1 MTLWTLRNVCTRG
14 LLLGYLLVVGC
25 ASSPTVTT
33 QQHLERPTAQLEHQ
47 TDADSLAAAGLF
59 QVSKNHAQA
68 VALLARAETAA
79 PARADLVWL
88 HLQVCQ
94 EQPLCDP
101 KPEEQKLRTLSPA
114 NAAGWLGV
122 LTRAF
127 AAHDDAAQDAA
138 LIAIEH
144 TERLDI
150 YWNTLVGHLSVAAVR
165 AGMPPAEAML
175 AVSGIV
181 AAVGIPAYAP
191 VSNSCKGDRLQRDGI
206 LEACRGVAHAFEKGD
221 TVITEMVGVGIAK
234 RLWPEGSVEW
244 QAAAERRRVYA
255 YRSELWKP
263 LEPVTWSAAQAQKY
277 IALCLEQSRE
287 QDVSRARLINAG
299 KDPDPP
305 T

>member
-1 MTLWTLRNVCTRG
+1 MTIWTLRNVRTRG
-14 LLLGYLLVVGC
+14 LVFGCLLMLGC
-25 ASSPTVTT
+25 ASSPPGTAERHLARAAARL
-33 QQHLERPTAQLEHQ
+33 QQQS
-47 TDADSLAAAGLF
+47 DADSLAAAGLF
-59 QVSKNHAQA
+59 QGFKNRTQTIAF
-68 VALLARAETAA
+68 LARAEAAA
-79 PARADLVWL
+79 PALADLVWL
-88 HLQVCQ
+88 YIRVCQ
-94 EQPLCDP
+94 EEPSCDP
-101 KPEEQKLRTLSPA
+101 QPEEQKLRTLSPA

-127 AAHDDAAQDAA
+127 AAHDDVAQDAA
-138 LIAIEH
+138 LIAIAR

-191 VSNSCKGDRLQRDGI
+191 VSNSCKGDRLERDGI
-206 LEACRGVAHAFEKGD
+206 LEACRGVAHAFENGD
-221 TVITEMVGVGIAK
+221 TVITEMVDVGIAK

-263 LEPVTWSAAQAQKY
+263 LEPVMWSAAQAQKY
-277 IALCLEQSRE
+277 ITLCLEQPRE
-287 QDVSRARLINAG
+287 QDVSRAR
-299 KDPDPP
+299 
-305 T
+305 